1 MCICMC
7 IYEYMY
13 LCEYFSLNQIWNC
26 TATLLY
32 VTIAIHWIWMSPT
45 MLSEDDTSAHA
56 WVFHQG
62 PSPSCMSNEPEL
74 SPDCVSRRWNLD
86 IETFGG
92 TLVPSVE
99 CPSLVISRV
108 SSFKILKN
116 VPERPRATRQTN
128 DWLWLLHKHCSWWF
142 ECSGCG
148 SVFDRRSVTNNCK
161 HDRNSCTSRGS
172 RRLRF

>member
-1 MCICMC
+1 MYMSIC
-7 IYEYMY
+7 IYVYMCLY
-13 LCEYFSLNQIWNC
+13 IYTVFFTKSNKKLHSHTSVCCHSYTLDLNESND
-26 TATLLY
+26 ALRRR
-32 VTIAIHWIWMSPT
+32 H
-45 MLSEDDTSAHA
+45 E
-56 WVFHQG
+56 VFHQG